1 MSAATTSGER
11 RGAAAAAGAPGAA
24 ADADI
29 VILGAGMSGIC
40 MAIELKRA
48 GIDSFVVLE
57 QSGGV
62 GGTWWDNTYPG
73 AQCDVPS
80 HLYSFSFELKPDWT
94 RVFAPS
100 REIQAYV
107 EHCVR
112 RYGLASHL
120 RLNTEIRAAG
130 YDERAA
136 RWRVTTTQG
145 LIYRPRFFVLSLGPL
160 NHPRLPPG
168 AEVFRGELMHTARWN
183 HHYDFRGK
191 RVAVI
196 GSAASA
202 VQVVPAL
209 AEQAAQLTVF
219 QRTPSWIVARP
230 DRCYSRVERWLF
242 RAAPLARA
250 YRAWLYW
257 RFEANFAAFK
267 GRGLMYRLLTHMA
280 GSHLAR
286 QVPDAALRERLRPR
300 YPMGCKRILVASD
313 FYPALGRANVE
324 LVSQAAAD
332 FTPSGVVAADGS
344 VREVDAIICA
354 TGFET
359 VEPLA
364 RLHVQGTG
372 GRTLAAA
379 WRDGP
384 EAYHGITVAG
394 FPNLFLLLGPNTG
407 TGHTSVLI
415 PIEAQARYTLAC
427 ILELTRRGAR
437 SIDVR
442 ADVMQRHN
450 VELQR
455 RLADTVWASP
465 SCTSWYKTRSGKVL
479 ATYPGYVTRYVHET
493 RRPRYADYV
502 IEPGAGA
509 AG

>member
-1 MSAATTSGER
+1 MSQATGQRQEGT
-11 RGAAAAAGAPGAA
+11 AAAAEPE
-24 ADADI
+24 I

-40 MAIELKRA
+40 MAIEFKRA

-57 QSGGV
+57 QSDGV
-62 GGTWWDNTYPG
+62 GGTWWDNSYPG

-80 HLYSFSFELKPDWT
+80 HLYSFSFELKSDWT

-100 REIQAYV
+100 REIQGYV

-112 RYGLASHL
+112 RYGLERHL
-120 RLNTEIRAAG
+120 RLGSRVSAAV
-130 YDERAA
+130 YDEAAA
-136 RWRVTTTQG
+136 RWRVTTADG
-145 LIYRPRFFVLSLGPL
+145 RVFRPRFFVLSLGPL

-168 AEVFRGELMHTARWN
+168 IDAFRGEVMHTARWN
-183 HHYDFRGK
+183 HGYDFRGK

-202 VQVVPAL
+202 VQIVPSL
-209 AEQAAQLTVF
+209 AELAARLTVY
-219 QRTPSWIVARP
+219 QRSPSWIVARP
-230 DRCYSRVERWLF
+230 DRLYRDLEHRLF
-242 RAAPLARA
+242 RVPLIARA

-280 GSHLAR
+280 RSHLEA
-286 QVPDAALRERLRPR
+286 QVPDPDLRARLRPD
-300 YPMGCKRILVASD
+300 YPMGCKRILVTSD

-324 LVSQAAAD
+324 LVPQAATR
-332 FTPSGVVAADGS
+332 FTAAGVVAADGS
-344 VREVDAIICA
+344 TREVDAIVCA

-364 RLHVQGTG
+364 HLEVRGSG
-372 GRTLAAA
+372 GRSLAAA
-379 WRDGP
+379 WRGGP

-394 FPNLFLLLGPNTG
+394 FPNLFMLLGPNTG

-427 ILELTRRGAR
+427 IRELGRRRAR
-437 SIDVR
+437 SMDVR
-442 ADVMQRHN
+442 AEVMAEHN

-455 RLADTVWASP
+455 RLAATVWASP
-465 SCTSWYKTRSGKVL
+465 ACTSWYKTATGKVL
-479 ATYPGYVTRYVHET
+479 ATYPGYITRYVLET
-493 RRPRYADYV
+493 RRPRFADYAF
-502 IEPGAGA
+502 EPAAGGA
-509 AG
+509 A

>member
-1 MSAATTSGER
+1 MSGATTSER
-11 RGAAAAAGAPGAA
+11 RSA
-24 ADADI
+24 ADAASCPPGAEPEI
-29 VILGAGMSGIC
+29 AILGAGMSGIC

-48 GIDSFVVLE
+48 GLDEFVVLE

-100 REIQAYV
+100 REIQGYV

-112 RYGLASHL
+112 RYGIERHL
-120 RLNTEIRAAG
+120 RLNTEVRAAE

-136 RWRVTTTQG
+136 RWRLTTGQG
-145 LIYRPRFFVLSLGPL
+145 LVLRPRFFVLSLGPL
-160 NHPRLPPG
+160 NHPRLAPG
-168 AEVFRGELMHTARWN
+168 VEAFRGEVMHTARWN
-183 HHYDFRGK
+183 HRYDFRGK

-202 VQVVPAL
+202 VQIVPSL
-209 AEQAAQLTVF
+209 AAQAAQLTVF

-230 DRCYSRVERWLF
+230 DRPYRNLERRLF
-242 RAAPLARA
+242 RVPLLARA

-257 RFEANFAAFK
+257 RFEANFAAFE
-267 GRGLMYRLLTHMA
+267 GRGPMYRLLTHMA
-280 GSHLAR
+280 ESHLTR
-286 QVPDAALRERLRPR
+286 QVPDPALREKLHPR
-300 YPMGCKRILVASD
+300 YPMGCKRILVTSD

-324 LVSQAAAD
+324 LVAQAAAG
-332 FTPSGVVAADGS
+332 FTATGVVAADGT
-344 VREVDAIICA
+344 VREVDAIVCA

-359 VEPLA
+359 IAPLA
-364 RLHVQGTG
+364 QLPIRGAA

-394 FPNLFLLLGPNTG
+394 FPNLFMLLGPNTG

-427 ILELTRRGAR
+427 IRELARRGAR
-437 SIDVR
+437 SMDVR
-442 ADVMQRHN
+442 AEVMQRHN
-450 VELQR
+450 AELQR
-455 RLADTVWASP
+455 RLAATVWASP
-465 SCTSWYKTRSGKVL
+465 SCTSWYKTGSGKIL
-479 ATYPGYVTRYVHET
+479 ATYPGYITRYVRET
-493 RRPRYADYV
+493 RRPRYADYAF
-502 IEPGAGA
+502 EPAAGA
-509 AG
+509 PG